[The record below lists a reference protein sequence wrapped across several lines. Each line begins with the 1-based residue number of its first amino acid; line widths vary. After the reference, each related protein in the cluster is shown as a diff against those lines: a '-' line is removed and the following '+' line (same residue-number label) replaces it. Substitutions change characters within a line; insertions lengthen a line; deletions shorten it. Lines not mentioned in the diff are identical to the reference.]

1 MDPTHT
7 NHAVDATDARR
18 RTGSD
23 DDQMGRW
30 SLFMAF
36 YGIASAMFMLYIG
49 AAMAVAFGT
58 ADALIGLV
66 LTIIAYSLI
75 NTVLARHS
83 LRNRTTVARFSRTI
97 LGKTGTVIAAVIL
110 ALTAIYY
117 AVFEGE
123 IVVYAFQSAFGGE
136 KWMWSLVVVAYSTP
150 LILGGVRRFL
160 DKLNGWLLPLYLIG
174 LVTMVVWAGVR
185 YGFSD
190 AWLTQTPGPE
200 LPLASGGPGWLATF
214 SAYLGVWVLMMYVMD
229 YAALG
234 KRQDVRFHTRYTF
247 TWPFWILTYG
257 VNALAGIFLTFT
269 IPHLVVSEAGLSG
282 GLVALMGPLGLVI
295 ILVFQTRI
303 NTANYYIGATNL
315 KEFGERLFR
324 VTLPTAFWVVLSS
337 VIIFALM
344 LLPII
349 QYLLIALAWQGVL
362 VSGWVAIA
370 LTHILITRTHQ
381 ESGLLGDE
389 HYRHVHA
396 PGLIAWIAATAV
408 GIFLTSAFPWGA
420 TWGPIATVAIA
431 SGLYAALRPAFR
443 QHSALHPAASALS
456 AVGADGAPA
465 S

>member
-1 MDPTHT
+1 MELRGT
-7 NHAVDATDARR
+7 NDTVEVTDALGRE
-18 RTGSD
+18 GAD
-23 DDQMGRW
+23 DEQMGRW
-30 SLFMAF
+30 SLLMAF

-49 AAMAVAFGT
+49 AAMAVAYGT
-58 ADALIGLV
+58 ADALIGLA
-66 LTIIAYSLI
+66 LTIIVYSLI
-75 NTVLARHS
+75 NRVLAKHS
-83 LRNRTTVARFSRTI
+83 IRNRTTVARFSRTI
-97 LGKTGTVIAAVIL
+97 LGKAGTVIAAIIL

-136 KWMWSLVVVAYSTP
+136 KWIWSLVVVAYSTP

-174 LVTMVVWAGVR
+174 LAVMVIWAGVR

-190 AWLTQTPGPE
+190 TWLTQTPGPE

-229 YAALG
+229 FAALG
-234 KRQDVRFHTRYTF
+234 KRKDVKFHSRYTF
-247 TWPFWILTYG
+247 TWPFWLITYG
-257 VNALAGIFLTFT
+257 LNALVGIFLTFT
-269 IPHLVVSEAGLSG
+269 IPGLEVSESGLSG
-282 GLVALMGPLGLVI
+282 GLVALMGPVGLII

-303 NTANYYIGATNL
+303 NTANYYIGAANVQ
-315 KEFGERLFR
+315 EFGERLFR
-324 VTLPTAFWVVLSS
+324 VKLPAFVWVIVSS
-337 VIIFALM
+337 VIIYALM

-370 LTHILITRTHQ
+370 LTHILLTRSRQ

-396 PGLIAWIAATAV
+396 PGLIAWVAATV
-408 GIFLTSAFPWGA
+408 IGLFLTSAFPWGA
-420 TWGPIATVAIA
+420 TWGPIATVVVA
-431 SGLYAALRPAFR
+431 SGLYAALRPLF
-443 QHSALHPAASALS
+443 QHQSALRS
-456 AVGADGAPA
+456 
-465 S
+465 